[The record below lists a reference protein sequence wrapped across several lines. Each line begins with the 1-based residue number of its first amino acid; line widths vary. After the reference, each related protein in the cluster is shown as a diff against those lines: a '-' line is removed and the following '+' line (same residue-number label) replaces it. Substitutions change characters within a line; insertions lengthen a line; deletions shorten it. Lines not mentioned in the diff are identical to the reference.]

1 MDSPRSITSLGLLVL
16 FVSLFLAW
24 FPNGTNISGMYLLN
38 GQFNTAAVSSSSA
51 PALTVT
57 FLLYPL
63 GLLIAL
69 RASWKRSISPWQVLV
84 IVPSIAWILYQN
96 QEGVSV
102 TPGPLAGLLG
112 GLVLVAGYSTNV
124 WMLRRYGISRGNDY
138 PRNGYRPKEYRGRG
152 RYSHFSRPRGNIKLL
167 AGIWVLLAVVGF
179 LLGGAYLWF
188 PAYYWYLPGLVA
200 FVIGIFG
207 GLRIWRYAMR
217 VNSVQSAWTTR
228 IVMTLGLFITGFLIF
243 MLFVG
248 TTIADVSLNSSTQY
262 ALQPSVA
269 NAAANVGTGFM
280 MSLIAFIV
288 PSFLAFGA
296 GEAYLLYRL
305 GHHYTI
311 SSGF

>member
-1 MDSPRSITSLGLLVL
+1 
-16 FVSLFLAW
+16 
-24 FPNGTNISGMYLLN
+24 
-38 GQFNTAAVSSSSA
+38 
-51 PALTVT
+51 
-57 FLLYPL
+57 
-63 GLLIAL
+63 
-69 RASWKRSISPWQVLV
+69 
-84 IVPSIAWILYQN
+84 
-96 QEGVSV
+96 
-102 TPGPLAGLLG
+102 
-112 GLVLVAGYSTNV
+112 
-124 WMLRRYGISRGNDY
+124 
-138 PRNGYRPKEYRGRG
+138 
-152 RYSHFSRPRGNIKLL
+152 
-167 AGIWVLLAVVGF
+167 
-179 LLGGAYLWF
+179 
-188 PAYYWYLPGLVA
+188 
-200 FVIGIFG
+200 
-207 GLRIWRYAMR
+207 MR

-248 TTIADVSLNSSTQY
+248 TTIADVSLYSSTQY